1 MQISNGVD
9 KKGMI
14 KTLSFA
20 LIIAFLCIGILGWQ
34 YRKIEKEEIP
44 ALEEKIEQKST
55 ETALDKFMYLRIA
68 KNESAAMRYL
78 TERAVE
84 QKNKEEFSLVNDFK
98 SYEVLKI
105 EKTAEE
111 KYRYLVKIY
120 EEGGLSNFIEVIALI
135 KILGQYY
142 VDSVEIAG

>member
-1 MQISNGVD
+1 MENQVD
-9 KKGMI
+9 KKGII
-14 KTLSFA
+14 KALSFA

-34 YRKIEKEEIP
+34 YRKIEKEQIP
-44 ALEEKIEQKST
+44 ALEEKIEQKTT
-55 ETALDKFMYLRIA
+55 ETALDKFMDLRIE
-68 KNESAAMRYL
+68 KNELAAMRYL

-84 QKNKEEFSLVNDFK
+84 QKNKEEFSLIDEFK

-105 EKTAEE
+105 EKTGGE

-120 EEGGLSNFIEVIALI
+120 EEGGLSNFIEAITLI

-142 VDSVEIAG
+142 IDSVEIAG